1 MVPTLPSSPPE
12 EVEELDPFQFRP
24 GDSVIT
30 IRRRIQKLRK
40 EQHDQTVAEKRLL
53 QEAPKSR
60 LFAQPSAISV
70 AELSDMVD
78 QVPAA
83 PPASGGDTPFVE
95 AELGVDDAPRE
106 TGGRRKLQVERFHRD
121 MIRKEVW
128 RQKFDFLFR
137 QMQRGVEAEIVADRN
152 NGKSTQ
158 SGAGSFSEEAPAN
171 DQAPVEGSERGREV
185 GPTARENSLRDS
197 TQQREVTSSGDH
209 DFKDSKSASG
219 LSSSDAGLPWL
230 VPSDLEAQH
239 AQKKMPA
246 TMSQVGWRRTGGRPK
261 SGFRTRPNT
270 SVTHLPQKMRPGVAA
285 KPKQEPS
292 TGIGGLLRSSK
303 SLPLIQATP
312 GLLEVREEYY
322 GGDELFMHEDV
333 LHASNPHLFPLRVGH
348 GKPFPLMNLDSLANL

>member
-1 MVPTLPSSPPE
+1 MAPPVPSST
-12 EVEELDPFQFRP
+12 EVEEELDPFQFRP

-30 IRRRIQKLRK
+30 IRRRIQRRRK
-40 EQHDQTVAEKRLL
+40 EQHDQAVAENRFHNK
-53 QEAPKSR
+53 APRSR
-60 LFAQPSAISV
+60 SSAQPSAISV
-70 AELSDMVD
+70 AELAHVVD
-78 QVPAA
+78 QI
-83 PPASGGDTPFVE
+83 PASPPLASGDTPFIE
-95 AELGVDDAPRE
+95 ADLDAIDAPIE

-137 QMQRGVEAEIVADRN
+137 QMQRGVEAEIVADRS

-158 SGAGSFSEEAPAN
+158 AVGFGEEVTAD
-171 DQAPVEGSERGREV
+171 DQAPLESSEREGEV
-185 GPTARENSLRDS
+185 GPKATKDSLRENI
-197 TQQREVTSSGDH
+197 QQRDLPSSSAH
-209 DFKDSKSASG
+209 DFKDSKSVSS

-230 VPSDLEAQH
+230 VTCDLEAQH
-239 AQKKMPA
+239 APKRKPA
-246 TMSQVGWRRTGGRPK
+246 TMSQVGWRRTGGKPK
-261 SGFRTRPNT
+261 SGFRARPNT
-270 SVTHLPQKMRPGVAA
+270 SATHLPQKMCPGVAA
-285 KPKQEPS
+285 KPKQDHPS

-303 SLPLIQATP
+303 SLPLIRAIP